1 MRLLLFALI
10 CVIAISHSE
19 TAQRTQKDDDS
30 NRRSPIIYWTQGVE
44 SAEALKRAGIE
55 QICVPPDKVDSWRAA
70 GLTAIPA
77 SPQEI
82 EQRDKLLVPGIARR
96 ANVAGATSRPWI
108 DANGWRFIR
117 NPAGKYYNELPSG
130 KAALAAAEVFAYNR
144 PDAILKIDPADLE
157 EAGKMLNFL
166 RGLPQENLPPVADIA
181 LIDDGSPLTGE
192 VMNLLSRRNLLF
204 RVVKTPSPQALVNIK
219 FGTKDYPAAAAADPS
234 AFAQKLRRRITDE
247 RRTLRI
253 FGNEVVI
260 CRLTGDGSRARLQLL
275 NYSGREI
282 DSMRVRLRGNYG
294 KPELKIFG
302 YPNSV
307 PEDYL
312 LAGGATEFTVPKMRS
327 YGMVE
332 LSREITKKTKRT
344 K

>member
-10 CVIAISHSE
+10 CGIAISHSE
-19 TAQRTQKDDDS
+19 IVQRTQKDDES
-30 NRRSPIIYWTQGVE
+30 SRSSPIIYWTPGVE

-70 GLTAIPA
+70 GLIAIPV
-77 SPQEI
+77 SPLEI
-82 EQRDKLLVPGIARR
+82 EQREKMLVPGIVRR

-108 DANGWRFIR
+108 DSNGWRFIR
-117 NPAGKYYNELPSG
+117 NPAGKFFYELPTG

-144 PDAILKIDPADLE
+144 PDAIMKIDQAELE

-166 RGLPQENLPPVADIA
+166 RGLPQENLSPVADIA

-192 VMNLLSRRNLLF
+192 VMNLLSRRNLLY
-204 RVVKTPSPQALVNIK
+204 RIVKTPSRQSLVNIK
-219 FGTKDYPAAAAADPS
+219 FGTKEYPASAAADPS
-234 AFAQKLRRRITDE
+234 AFAQKVRRRITDE
-247 RRTLRI
+247 RRTLRV

-260 CRLTGDGSRARLQLL
+260 CRLTGDGSRVRLHLL

-282 DSMRVRLRGNYG
+282 DSMRMRLRGNYS

-302 YPNSV
+302 YPNAL

-312 LAGGATEFTVPKMRS
+312 VAGGATEFTVPKMRS
-327 YGMVE
+327 YAMVE
-332 LSREITKKTKRT
+332 LSRKITKPTK
-344 K
+344 